1 MFVNDIYNVTC
12 GGVSELL
19 PYIERIIQL
28 AAALAA
34 GSLIGV
40 TRERIQKPAGLRTH
54 SLICIGAAFITQLSI
69 HAFAGPGG
77 GDPGRVAAQIVSGI
91 GFLGAGTILKKGFS
105 VKGLTTAATL
115 WVTAAVGMGF
125 GSSEYFL
132 AGSLTAFVL
141 LIVLLLKRIDFLQ
154 AKSRE
159 KQLIIEA
166 RNDLEILSN
175 ISQQLKDKKIAV
187 QSIEIETDLDEAT
200 IYVDFPV
207 SQLKNVQSILAD
219 FLKLP
224 GIHSV
229 DIV

>member
-1 MFVNDIYNVTC
+1 
-12 GGVSELL
+12 
-19 PYIERIIQL
+19 
-28 AAALAA
+28 
-34 GSLIGV
+34 
-40 TRERIQKPAGLRTH
+40 
-54 SLICIGAAFITQLSI
+54 
-69 HAFAGPGG
+69 
-77 GDPGRVAAQIVSGI
+77 
-91 GFLGAGTILKKGFS
+91 
-105 VKGLTTAATL
+105 
-115 WVTAAVGMGF
+115 
-125 GSSEYFL
+125 
-132 AGSLTAFVL
+132 
-141 LIVLLLKRIDFLQ
+141 
-154 AKSRE
+154 E